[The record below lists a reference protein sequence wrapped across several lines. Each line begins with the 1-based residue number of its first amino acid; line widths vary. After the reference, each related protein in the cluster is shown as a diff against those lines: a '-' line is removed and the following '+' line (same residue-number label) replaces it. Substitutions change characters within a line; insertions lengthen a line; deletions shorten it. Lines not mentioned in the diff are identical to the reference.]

1 MKKKPHFFTVIK
13 RYYFLYLS
21 FGADGSGHGRIVLSG
36 NTNKLCLPEQES
48 VLRDRKKAYLL
59 EMQKQ
64 TEVDIQEQGCG
75 RKGL

>member
-48 VLRDRKKAYLL
+48 FSKNIRIREIVDPTLGYVIKKRITMM
-59 EMQKQ
+59 MQ
-64 TEVDIQEQGCG
+64 
-75 RKGL
+75 R